1 MKVYGNRPPEGQDV
15 YLRTEKA
22 QGKDA
27 IEKVQ
32 KTQKTLKPQGK
43 DKVELSGK
51 AKEVESIKKAIEA
64 LPEVRTEKVEAIK
77 KAIEAGTYRI
87 EPEKIVNKL
96 FEEL

>member
-1 MKVYGNRPPEGQDV
+1 MKIYGNRPPEGQDV
-15 YLRTEKA
+15 YLRTEKT

-32 KTQKTLKPQGK
+32 QTEKLSKAKGR
-43 DKVELSGK
+43 DRVELSDK

-64 LPEVRTEKVEAIK
+64 LPDVRTERVEAIK
-77 KAIEAGTYRI
+77 KAIETGTYRI